1 MLAFAPQQA
10 VEAVSMRQDIQ
21 MGALDAPSRVV
32 GTSATGMGGLMGL
45 RIGPARYEFLKQIHL
60 AFTWSGRAWICWSPD
75 LGWEYESQ
83 AETPA
88 GAQGEWERLVHADF
102 QRLFAK
108 RPFQMNSDENTRWQS
123 LVSIINT
130 QHYRDSTPLLL
141 RQIGQVHWD
150 RTPYPSR
157 IKWIEGAEDRIEL
170 EHVPAELAA
179 YKPGQWVEADLRRH
193 PITNRLLR
201 IDQVRRI
208 SVPRLSEN
216 QLGDEWKSLRKA
228 DLPTTE
234 WDWPSE

>member
-1 MLAFAPQQA
+1 MLAFAPQPA

-21 MGALDAPSRVV
+21 MGALDAPSRGA
-32 GTSATGMGGLMGL
+32 GTSATGMGGLIEF
-45 RIGPARYEFLKQIHL
+45 RIGSARYEFLKQIQL
-60 AFTWSGRAWICWSPD
+60 AFTWSGTAWICWSPQ
-75 LGWEYESQ
+75 LGWEYEGR

-88 GAQGEWERLVHADF
+88 GAQREWERIVHAHF

-108 RPFQMNSDENTRWQS
+108 RPFQMEGDESARWQS
-123 LVSIINT
+123 LAGIINA

-141 RQIGQVHWD
+141 RQIGEVHWH

-157 IKWIEGAEDRIEL
+157 IKWIDGTEDRIEL
-170 EHVPAELAA
+170 EHAPAELAA

-193 PITNRLLR
+193 PKTNRLLR
-201 IDQVRRI
+201 IDHVRRI

-216 QLGDEWKSLRKA
+216 QLDDEWRSLRKA